1 MAFPGCS
8 LLLPTA
14 PSRFDVAPDVSSV
27 FPGLNFAMQVALSE
41 AQVREVEQ
49 ASPQGLTSAE
59 LVAVF
64 SGRAVKFSEATLRKY
79 VQLGLVPRSRRVG
92 RKGKNLGSRGV
103 YPVRA
108 VRRINTIKRL
118 MAERYTIEEIQARF
132 LTFKD
137 NIETLDEALGELVRL
152 FDDRITEQPPTP
164 LRDRLTR
171 ELSAVKDSAHLLLT
185 GVHRL
190 EKLII
195 AAGEGS
201 RPRGGGAASP
211 TELL

>member
-1 MAFPGCS
+1 
-8 LLLPTA
+8 
-14 PSRFDVAPDVSSV
+14 
-27 FPGLNFAMQVALSE
+27 MQVALTE
-41 AQVREVEQ
+41 AQVREIEQ
-49 ASPQGLTSAE
+49 ANPDGLTSQE

-64 SGRAVKFSEATLRKY
+64 SEHAIKFSEATLRKY

-92 RKGKNLGSRGV
+92 RKGKHLGSRGV

-108 VRRINTIKRL
+108 VRRINTIKKL

-137 NIETLDEALGELVRL
+137 RIEILDEALSELTRL
-152 FDDRITEQPPTP
+152 FEARIGEQPPSP
-164 LRDRLTR
+164 HRDRLGR
-171 ELSAVKDSAHLLLT
+171 ELEAMKKTADELLT

-190 EKLII
+190 EKLLVSV
-195 AAGEGS
+195 GEQA

>member
-1 MAFPGCS
+1 MSA
-8 LLLPTA
+8 
-14 PSRFDVAPDVSSV
+14 
-27 FPGLNFAMQVALSE
+27 ALTE
-41 AQVREVEQ
+41 TQVREIE
-49 ASPQGLTSAE
+49 AANPEGLTSAE

-64 SGRAVKFSEATLRKY
+64 ATAEIKFSEATLRKY

-118 MAERYTIEEIQARF
+118 MAERYTIEEIQSRF

-137 NIETLDEALGELVRL
+137 NIETLDEALTDLLRL
-152 FDDRITEQPPTP
+152 FETKIGEQPPNR
-164 LRDRLTR
+164 LRKRLSG
-171 ELSAVKDSAHLLLT
+171 ELTTVRDTAEKLLE
-185 GVHRL
+185 GVNRL
-190 EKLII
+190 EKLLVSS
-195 AAGEGS
+195 AQTN

>member
-1 MAFPGCS
+1 MLA
-8 LLLPTA
+8 
-14 PSRFDVAPDVSSV
+14 
-27 FPGLNFAMQVALSE
+27 ALTE
-41 AQVREVEQ
+41 AQVREIEQ
-49 ASPQGLTSAE
+49 GSPQGLTSQE

-64 SGRAVKFSEATLRKY
+64 SEHAVKFSEATLRKY

-92 RKGKNLGSRGV
+92 RKGKHLGSRGV

-108 VRRINTIKRL
+108 VRRINTIKKL

-137 NIETLDEALGELVRL
+137 NIETLDEALGELTRL
-152 FDDRITEQPPTP
+152 FDERIGKQPPSA
-164 LRDRLTR
+164 LRDRLGR
-171 ELSAVKDSAHLLLT
+171 ELESIKTTADQLLT
-185 GVHRL
+185 GVKRL

-195 AAGEGS
+195 STGEGA

>member
-1 MAFPGCS
+1 MTTNGV
-8 LLLPTA
+8 LT
-14 PSRFDVAPDVSSV
+14 
-27 FPGLNFAMQVALSE
+27 E
-41 AQVREVEQ
+41 AQVRAIEDE
-49 ASPQGLTSAE
+49 SPGGLTSRE
-59 LVAVF
+59 LVAAF
-64 SGRAVKFSEATLRKY
+64 ADAGIRFSEATLRKY

-92 RKGKNLGSRGV
+92 RKGKHLGSRGL

-137 NIETLDEALGELVRL
+137 NIETLDEALGELMARFEDAIDAKDPSPLRERLHKELDSVREAARQL
-152 FDDRITEQPPTP
+152 KVGVDRIE
-164 LRDRLTR
+164 
-171 ELSAVKDSAHLLLT
+171 KLLL
-185 GVHRL
+185 G
-190 EKLII
+190 
-195 AAGEGS
+195 ASEGS

>member
-1 MAFPGCS
+1 MS
-8 LLLPTA
+8 L
-14 PSRFDVAPDVSSV
+14 
-27 FPGLNFAMQVALSE
+27 ALSE
-41 AQVREVEQ
+41 TQVREIE
-49 ASPQGLTSAE
+49 AANPDGLTSAE

-64 SGRAVKFSEATLRKY
+64 STAKIKFSEATLRKY

-103 YPVRA
+103 YPVRS

-118 MAERYTIEEIQARF
+118 MAERYTIEEIQSRF

-137 NIETLDEALGELVRL
+137 NIETLDEALTELLGLFETNIGERPPNRLRTRLQGELTSVR
-152 FDDRITEQPPTP
+152 ENA
-164 LRDRLTR
+164 
-171 ELSAVKDSAHLLLT
+171 EKLLE
-185 GVHRL
+185 GVNRL
-190 EKLII
+190 EKLLISSSQT
-195 AAGEGS
+195 S